1 MLQTARFKIL
11 SKAFTATFLGI
22 GIVAYFAIAL
32 LLYLIFSKT
41 VSYILFLLPVFL
53 LVVYW
58 FWTDYTKVFLVLCMF
73 TPLAVGLKEWGLLES
88 LDLSIPTEPLMA
100 GLLLAHFFNSHSS
113 LVPKAFNKH
122 AVLWFIIVQLL
133 WMLLTSLTS
142 TMFIVSLKQCIS
154 RLWFIN
160 AALVLGL
167 WIFQNPKF
175 IYQFVYFYTAGLIIV
190 ITYTLITHA
199 QFNFNDKAADWVVS
213 PFYND
218 HTAYGAVLAMFIPVF
233 FCLSLISNTSHLKR
247 IAYILVLV
255 ILLLALVLSFARA
268 GWLSIVVAS
277 VTAFLLWLKI
287 SFRAIAF
294 TVLAAV
300 LVFFMFQTEIL
311 LLLGKNNTDA
321 EGGFSNNVES
331 VSNISTDASNR
342 ERINRWNCAIR
353 MWHEKP
359 FLGWGPGTY
368 MFQYA
373 PFQRSDQLT
382 IISTNFGDNGNA
394 HSEYLGPLAE
404 QGWPGLS
411 IMAIGMLIIINM
423 GFRIHYKL
431 QHKDERLLSLGFFL
445 GCITY
450 IVHGFFNN
458 FLDTDKL
465 AFPFWAFVAVL
476 MIFDYKASQSLPK
489 P

>member
-1 MLQTARFKIL
+1 MLQTVRFKIF
-11 SKAFTATFLGI
+11 SRGFSAPILGI
-22 GIVAYFAIAL
+22 GVIAYYAFTL
-32 LLYLIFSKT
+32 LLYLLFSKT
-41 VSYILFLLPVFL
+41 YSYILFILPVLL
-53 LVVYW
+53 LVLYW
-58 FWTDYTKVFLVLCMF
+58 FWTDYTKVFLILCIF
-73 TPLAVGLKEWGLLES
+73 TPLAVGLKELGLLES

-100 GLLLAHFFNSHSS
+100 GLLLAHFFNFQSTV
-113 LVPKAFNKH
+113 VPKAFYKH
-122 AVLWFIIVQLL
+122 PVLWFIIVQWL
-133 WMLLTSLTS
+133 WMVLTSFTG
-142 TMFIVSLKQCIS
+142 TMLMVSLKQCIS

-160 AALVLGL
+160 AAMVLGL
-167 WIFQNPKF
+167 WIFQHPKF
-175 IYQFVYFYTAGLIIV
+175 IFQFIYFYTAGLVIV
-190 ITYTLITHA
+190 IVYTLITHA

-233 FCLSLISNTSHLKR
+233 FCLSLMSDISFLKR
-247 IAYILVLV
+247 IAYCTVLLF
-255 ILLLALVLSFARA
+255 LLIALVLSFARA
-268 GWLSIVVAS
+268 GWLSIVVAL
-277 VTAFLLWLKI
+277 VTALLLWLKI
-287 SFRAIAF
+287 SFRSIAF
-294 TVLAAV
+294 TVITSII
-300 LVFFMFQTEIL
+300 VFFMFQTEIL
-311 LLLGKNNTDA
+311 LLLGKNSTDA

-342 ERINRWNCAIR
+342 ERINRWHCAIR
-353 MWHEKP
+353 MWQEKP

-404 QGWPGLS
+404 QGWPGLC
-411 IMAIGMLIIINM
+411 IMGVGMLLVIHM

-431 QHKDERLLSLGFFL
+431 QYKNDRLLTLGFFL

-450 IVHGFFNN
+450 MVHGFFNN

-476 MIFDYKASQSLPK
+476 MVFDYKTAPSLNK